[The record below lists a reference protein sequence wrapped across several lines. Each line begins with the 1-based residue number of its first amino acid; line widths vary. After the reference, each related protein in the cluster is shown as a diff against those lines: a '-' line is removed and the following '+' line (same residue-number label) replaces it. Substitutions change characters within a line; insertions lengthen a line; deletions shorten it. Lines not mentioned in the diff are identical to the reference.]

1 MISEPTINKDR
12 SKLKIKKKNIKNDL
26 LDYLDNTESYKGFS
40 IKKSYIFNNNVI
52 IAKLLYNNK
61 ETTYNYMDD
70 CVRSLCSI
78 IALDLRDIIEK
89 SIFFDLRKGEFY
101 FYI

>member
-1 MISEPTINKDR
+1 MKSEPIINKDR
-12 SKLKIKKKNIKNDL
+12 SKLKIRNKDIKNDL
-26 LDYLDNTESYKGFS
+26 LNYLDDIGSYKGFS

-52 IAKLLYNNK
+52 ITKLLYNNK

-70 CVRSLCSI
+70 SVRSLCSI
-78 IALDLRDIIEK
+78 IALDLRDIIGK

-101 FYI
+101 FYV